1 MPIRPHKKDAASAAA
16 PTIRWAV
23 NFFEK
28 INGTG
33 VPEMG
38 LAACREGH
46 PLPSISGIIQLG
58 GRLQIKSWRSIT
70 CGQNLDLK
78 GLTHRARGIN
88 SHNATDALSAHR
100 HGLDDDRKIAGLRAR
115 LDVTCA
121 CGKEKLRGQPVGEIV
136 SVEVHGGKTPSK
148 RGTAPLKPKAGLNGP
163 PDGSS
168 S

>member
-1 MPIRPHKKDAASAAA
+1 MA
-16 PTIRWAV
+16 
-23 NFFEK
+23 
-28 INGTG
+28 
-33 VPEMG
+33 
-38 LAACREGH
+38 LAFPKWDWLPVGRVT
-46 PLPSISGIIQLG
+46 PSPSISGIIQLG

-100 HGLDDDRKIAGLRAR
+100 HGLDDDREIAGLRAR